1 MDPVLDAT
9 DRQQLLSGD
18 DSEFYASPRFVH
30 HVDETFRD
38 RLTEL
43 YRREIPTDAR
53 VLDLMSSWVS
63 HLPSEPDYARVVGH
77 GLNRAELAE
86 NDRLDEFVVQN
97 LNADQSLPFA
107 DDSFDAVLIAVS
119 VQYLQYPTAVFREI
133 ARVLAPGGVLVVS
146 FSNRMFP
153 QKAIRAWRVAS
164 MDERADLVCRYLDAA
179 GADDPTAGFAS
190 VETIRET
197 PASDTPAAGDPFYA
211 VVARTT
217 AD

>member
-9 DRQQLLSGD
+9 DRQKLLAGD
-18 DSEFYASPRFVH
+18 DSDFYASPRFVH
-30 HVDETFRD
+30 HVDEAFRD

-43 YRREIPTDAR
+43 YRREIPPDAR

-63 HLPSEPDYARVVGH
+63 HLPDPAEPDYARVVGH
-77 GLNRAELAE
+77 GLNREELAA

-133 ARVLAPGGVLVVS
+133 TRVLAPGGVLVVS

-164 MDERADLVCRYLDAA
+164 MDERADLVRRYCA
-179 GADDPTAGFAS
+179 TAGGFES

-197 PASDTPAAGDPFYA
+197 PRTGDPFYA
-211 VVARTT
+211 VVARVP
-217 AD
+217 AG